1 MGRMWN
7 VKGRKK
13 SKPKN
18 DTKVWPDDRIT
29 GAADGKTES
38 GSEGGRGKIRKSFWT
53 QQLYRFDMLGRHPRG
68 YVKEA
73 AGCRCVLS
81 RARG

>member
-13 SKPKN
+13 KTKN
-18 DTKVWPDDRIT
+18 DTKVWPDDGIT
-29 GAADGKTES
+29 GATDGKPERGT
-38 GSEGGRGKIRKSFWT
+38 EGGRGKIRKSFWT
-53 QQLYRFDMLGRHPRG
+53 RQLYRFEMLGTHPMG
-68 YVKEA
+68 DVKEA